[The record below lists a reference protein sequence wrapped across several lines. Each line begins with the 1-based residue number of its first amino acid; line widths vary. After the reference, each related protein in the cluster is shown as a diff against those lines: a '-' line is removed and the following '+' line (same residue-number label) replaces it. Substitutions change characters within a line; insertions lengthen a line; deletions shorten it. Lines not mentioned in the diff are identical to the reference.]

1 MNIWLI
7 HPAEPVPIS
16 GNTRLFRYGKLCGLL
31 AKRGHVATQWASTF
45 DHFSKQQRTRGDCL
59 FEVEAGYRVQL
70 VYGSPYKKHVG
81 FARMRSQR
89 EVAQNFTKC
98 AEKSV
103 PPDVIVV
110 SLPTLELATTV
121 LAYAEARKI
130 PVVVDIRDLWPDVFF
145 TAFPSWAQSL
155 VRPLFRKYEQQAND
169 ICRRA
174 SVLTAVSDTYLSW
187 GLEKARRPRYVHE
200 KAVYLAYQK
209 PVVTEYDR
217 LRILEELDSKG
228 IHEKRVIRCCFFGML
243 GRSAGLRSI
252 AGLAT
257 HLVRQ
262 GHGDIEF
269 VLCGTGPRE
278 NDLLK
283 MIQDVP
289 NIKYLGWQDSTEIA
303 CLMER
308 SDIGLAIYQ
317 EGVLQSIPNKP
328 VEYLAGGLPVLTTLR
343 GELEALLNT
352 YNCGKV
358 FQPND
363 IESMGEWLIHCKQ
376 NHTSMNYLSQQASQL
391 YADQFDATKV
401 YEKFIDEIECI
412 PQRFQAVVAA

>member
-1 MNIWLI
+1 MNVWLI

-16 GNTRLFRYGKLCGLL
+16 GNTRLFRYGKICRLL

-45 DHFSKQQRTRGDCL
+45 DHFSKQQRTHCDYI
-59 FEVEAGYRVQL
+59 FEVETGYRVQL
-70 VYGSPYKKHVG
+70 VYGSPYKKHVS

-89 EVAQNFTKC
+89 EVAQNFTRC

-121 LAYAEARKI
+121 LAYAEERRI
-130 PVVVDIRDLWPDVFF
+130 PVVVDIRDLWPDVFL
-145 TAFPSWAQSL
+145 TAFPRWAQSL
-155 VRPLFRKYEQQAND
+155 VRPLFRTYEQQAVD

-174 SVLTAVSDTYLSW
+174 NSLTGVSDAYLNW
-187 GLEKARRPRYVHE
+187 GLQKAKRSRTSHE

-209 PVVTEYDR
+209 PVVAERDR
-217 LRILEELDSKG
+217 HRILQEFDSKG
-228 IHEKRVIRCCFFGML
+228 IREKRVLRCCFFGML

-252 AGLAT
+252 AGLAN

-278 NDLLK
+278 HELLK

-308 SDIGLAIYQ
+308 SDIGLAMYQ

-343 GELEALLNT
+343 GELKNLLET

-363 IESMGEWLIHCKQ
+363 IESMGEWLVHCKQ
-376 NHTSMNYLSQQASQL
+376 NYTSMKYQTQQASQL
-391 YADQFDATKV
+391 YADKFDARKV
-401 YEKFIDEIECI
+401 YEDFIDQIESI

>member
-145 TAFPSWAQSL
+145 TAFPNWAQSL
-155 VRPLFRKYEQQAND
+155 VRPLFRKYEQQAVG

-174 SVLTAVSDTYLSW
+174 SSLTGVSDTYLKW
-187 GLEKARRPRYVHE
+187 GLQKAQRSRTSHE

-209 PVVTEYDR
+209 PIVSERDR
-217 LRILEELDSKG
+217 HRILGEFDSKG
-228 IHEKRVIRCCFFGML
+228 IHEKRSLRCCFFGML
-243 GRSAGLRSI
+243 GRSAGLQSI
-252 AGLAT
+252 TRLAGHLAN
-257 HLVRQ
+257 Q
-262 GHGDIEF
+262 GHEDIEF

-283 MIQDVP
+283 MIRDVP
-289 NIKYLGWQDSTEIA
+289 NIRFLGWQDSIEIA

-317 EGVLQSIPNKP
+317 EGVLQSVPNKP

-343 GELEALLNT
+343 GELETLLNT

-376 NHTSMNYLSQQASQL
+376 NRGSMNSLSQQASQL

-401 YEKFIDEIECI
+401 YEDFIDEIECI

>member
-1 MNIWLI
+1 MNVWLI

-16 GNTRLFRYGKLCGLL
+16 GNTRLFRYGKICRLL

-45 DHFSKQQRTRGDCL
+45 DHFSKQQRAPCDRI
-59 FEVEAGYRVQL
+59 FEVEKGYRVQL
-70 VYGSPYKKHVG
+70 VYGSPYKKHVSY
-81 FARMRSQR
+81 ARMRSQR
-89 EVAQNFTKC
+89 EVAQNFERR

-110 SLPTLELATTV
+110 SLPTLELATSV
-121 LAYAEARKI
+121 LDYAEQRKI
-130 PVVVDIRDLWPDVFF
+130 PVVVDIRDLWPDVFL
-145 TAFPSWAQSL
+145 TAFPKWAKVFIQ
-155 VRPLFRKYEQQAND
+155 PLFLIYEQQARD

-174 SVLTAVSDTYLSW
+174 SLLTGVSEAYLAW
-187 GLEKARRPRYVHE
+187 GLQKAKRSRTSHE

-209 PVVTEYDR
+209 PVVNKQDR
-217 LRILEELDSKG
+217 HRILQELDSKG
-228 IHEKRVIRCCFFGML
+228 IHQKRVLRCCFFGML

-289 NIKYLGWQDSTEIA
+289 NIKYLGWKDSKEIA

-317 EGVLQSIPNKP
+317 DGVLQSIPNKP

-358 FQPND
+358 FQAND

-376 NHTSMNYLSQQASQL
+376 NHASMNHLSQQASQL
-391 YADQFDATKV
+391 YADQFNATNV
-401 YEKFIDEIECI
+401 YEEFIDEIECI
-412 PQRFQAVVAA
+412 PQRFQEVVAA

>member
-1 MNIWLI
+1 M
-7 HPAEPVPIS
+7 PIS
-16 GNTRLFRYGKLCGLL
+16 GNTRLFRYGKLCRLL

-45 DHFSKQQRTRGDCL
+45 DHFSKQQRTRGDYL

-70 VYGSPYKKHVG
+70 VYGSPYKKHIG

-89 EVAQNFTKC
+89 EVAQNFTRC

-110 SLPTLELATTV
+110 SLPTLELATAV
-121 LAYAEARKI
+121 LDYAEERRI
-130 PVVVDIRDLWPDVFF
+130 PVVVDIRDLWPDVFL
-145 TAFPSWAQSL
+145 TAFPRWAQPL
-155 VRPLFRKYEQQAND
+155 VRLLFRKYEQQAVN

-174 SVLTAVSDTYLSW
+174 SSLTGVSNTYLSW
-187 GLEKARRPRYVHE
+187 GLQKAQRSQTLHE

-209 PVVTEYDR
+209 PVVAEQDR
-217 LRILEELDSKG
+217 HRIRQEFDSKG
-228 IHEKRVIRCCFFGML
+228 IHEKRALRCCFFGML

-252 AGLAT
+252 VGLAT

-262 GHGDIEF
+262 GHADIEF
-269 VLCGTGPRE
+269 VICGTGPRE
-278 NDLLK
+278 NELLK
-283 MIQDVP
+283 MIHGVP
-289 NIKYLGWQDSTEIA
+289 NIKYLGWQDSAEIA

-308 SDIGLAIYQ
+308 SDIGLAMYQ

-328 VEYLAGGLPVLTTLR
+328 VEYLAGSLPVLTTLR
-343 GELEALLNT
+343 GELENLLKI
-352 YNCGKV
+352 YKCGKV

-363 IESMGEWLIHCKQ
+363 IESMGDWLVHCKQ
-376 NHTSMNYLSQQASQL
+376 NHASMTYQTQQASQL
-391 YADQFDATKV
+391 YADKFDARKV
-401 YEKFIDEIECI
+401 YEDFIDQIESI

>member
-89 EVAQNFTKC
+89 EVAENFTKC
-98 AEKSV
+98 AKKSV

-130 PVVVDIRDLWPDVFF
+130 PVVVDIRDLWPDVFL

-155 VRPLFRKYEQQAND
+155 VRPLFRKYEQQAVD

-174 SVLTAVSDTYLSW
+174 SSLTGVSDTYLLW
-187 GLEKARRPRYVHE
+187 GLQKAQRSRTSHE

-209 PVVTEYDR
+209 PIVSERDR
-217 LRILEELDSKG
+217 HRILGEFDSKG
-228 IHEKRVIRCCFFGML
+228 IHEKRSLRCCFFGML
-243 GRSAGLRSI
+243 GRSAGLQSI
-252 AGLAT
+252 TRLAGHLAN
-257 HLVRQ
+257 Q
-262 GHGDIEF
+262 GHEDIEF
-269 VLCGTGPRE
+269 VICGTGPRE
-278 NDLLK
+278 HELLK
-283 MIQDVP
+283 MIRDVP
-289 NIKYLGWQDSTEIA
+289 NIRFLGWQDSIEIA

-317 EGVLQSIPNKP
+317 EGVLQSVPNKP

-343 GELEALLNT
+343 GELETLLNT

-376 NHTSMNYLSQQASQL
+376 NRGSMNSLSQQASQL

-401 YEKFIDEIECI
+401 YEDFIDEIECI

>member
-1 MNIWLI
+1 MNVWLI

-16 GNTRLFRYGKLCGLL
+16 GNTRLFRYGKICRLL

-45 DHFSKQQRTRGDCL
+45 DHFSKQQRAPCDRI
-59 FEVEAGYRVQL
+59 FEVEKGYRVQL
-70 VYGSPYKKHVG
+70 VYGSPYKKHVSY
-81 FARMRSQR
+81 ARMRSQR
-89 EVAQNFTKC
+89 EVAQNFERR

-110 SLPTLELATTV
+110 SLPTLELATSV
-121 LAYAEARKI
+121 LDYAEQHKI
-130 PVVVDIRDLWPDVFF
+130 PVVVDIRDLWPDVFL
-145 TAFPSWAQSL
+145 TAFPKWAKVFIQ
-155 VRPLFRKYEQQAND
+155 PLFLIYEQQARD

-174 SVLTAVSDTYLSW
+174 SLLTGVSEAYLAW
-187 GLEKARRPRYVHE
+187 GLQKAKRSRTSHE

-209 PVVTEYDR
+209 PVVTKQDR
-217 LRILEELDSKG
+217 HRILQELDSKG
-228 IHEKRVIRCCFFGML
+228 IHQKRALRCCFFGML

-262 GHGDIEF
+262 GHKDIEF
-269 VLCGTGPRE
+269 VLCGTGPRK

-289 NIKYLGWQDSTEIA
+289 NIKYLGWKDSKEIA

-317 EGVLQSIPNKP
+317 DGVLQSIPNKP

-358 FQPND
+358 FQAND

-376 NHTSMNYLSQQASQL
+376 NHASVKYLSQQASQL
-391 YADQFDATKV
+391 YADQFNATKV
-401 YEKFIDEIECI
+401 YEEFIDEIECI